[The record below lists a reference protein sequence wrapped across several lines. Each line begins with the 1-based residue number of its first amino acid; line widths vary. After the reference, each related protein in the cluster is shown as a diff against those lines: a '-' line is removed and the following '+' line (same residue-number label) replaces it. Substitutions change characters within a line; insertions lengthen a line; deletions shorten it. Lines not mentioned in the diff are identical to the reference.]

1 MLQFKGKYVLLDF
14 WASCCGPCRKE
25 NPNVVAAYHK
35 FQNKNF
41 TILSVSIDTE
51 PANWLQAIRNDK
63 LTWTHVIDVRT
74 AESSVGLMYNVETI
88 PQNFL
93 IDPAGNII
101 AKSSRPALE
110 KQIAAGVEIVFVPC
124 FGTTR

>member
-1 MLQFKGKYVLLDF
+1 MRALQERE
-14 WASCCGPCRKE
+14 SQCGCGLSQISK
-25 NPNVVAAYHK
+25 
-35 FQNKNF
+35 QNF

-101 AKSSRPALE
+101 AKIFAAPHWKANCSR
-110 KQIAAGVEIVFVPC
+110 C
-124 FGTTR
+124 